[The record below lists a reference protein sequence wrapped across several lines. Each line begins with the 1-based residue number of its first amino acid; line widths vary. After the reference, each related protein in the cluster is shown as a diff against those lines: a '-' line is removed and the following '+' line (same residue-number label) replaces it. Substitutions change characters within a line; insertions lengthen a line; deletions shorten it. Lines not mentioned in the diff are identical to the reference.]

1 MAKITKLYQ
10 DFLNNE
16 KTAGI
21 ILILCTIV
29 SIFLANSAFQIPYLD
44 FWQNSVKLEFG
55 SFNFFSHHGE
65 PMPLVTFIN
74 DALMAIF
81 FLMVGLELKRE
92 IYKGELSQRKTA
104 LLPLIGAL
112 GGMVVPAAIY
122 LLLNYG
128 AETQSGAGIPMA
140 TDIAFALG
148 VLSLLGR
155 RVPIGLRIFLTA
167 LAVIDDL
174 GAIVVIAVFYS
185 HDLNLV
191 NLGVALG
198 VWLILLIMNRMKVK
212 VLMPYLIGG
221 VVMWYFMLNSGIH
234 ATISGV
240 LLAFAIPF
248 NDGSSNTISYKL
260 QHALHRPVSF
270 LILPIF
276 ALANTAIVLDFDFS
290 EVFRQHYSLG
300 IFFGLLLGKPIGIVL
315 FSFVACLLNLCK
327 LPARV
332 DWKQMIGVGCL
343 AGIGFTMSIFIT
355 LLAFDPVHHQDYINN
370 GKFMILVS
378 SLCSAIVGYLA
389 LDLIYRRK
397 TKSVKTHD

>member
-1 MAKITKLYQ
+1 L
-10 DFLNNE
+10 
-16 KTAGI
+16 
-21 ILILCTIV
+21 
-29 SIFLANSAFQIPYLD
+29 
-44 FWQNSVKLEFG
+44 
-55 SFNFFSHHGE
+55 
-65 PMPLVTFIN
+65 PLVTFIN

-81 FLMVGLELKRE
+81 FLMVGLELERE
-92 IYKGELSQRKTA
+92 IYKGELSQRKKA

-112 GGMVVPAAIY
+112 GGMIVPATIY

-128 AETQSGAGIPMA
+128 TDTQSGAGIPMA

-155 RVPIGLRIFLTA
+155 RVPAGLRIFLTA

-174 GAIVVIAVFYS
+174 GAIVVIAIFYS
-185 HDLNLV
+185 HDLELV

-198 VWLILLIMNRMKVK
+198 VWLILLLMNRLKVK

-221 VVMWYFMLNSGIH
+221 AVMWYFMLNSGIH

-248 NDGSSNTISYKL
+248 GDGSPNTISYKL

-276 ALANTAIVLDFDFS
+276 ALANTAIVIDFDFS
-290 EVFRQHYSLG
+290 EVFRQRYSLG
-300 IFFGLLLGKPIGIVL
+300 IFFGLLLGKPIGVVL
-315 FSFVACLLNLCK
+315 FCFVACLLKFCK

-355 LLAFDPVHHQDYINN
+355 LLAFDPVRYQDYINN

-378 SLCSAIVGYLA
+378 SLCSAIVGYFA
-389 LDLIYRRK
+389 LSLIYRRK
-397 TKSVKTHD
+397 KESVKTISNE